1 MWTSSDP
8 MDRTQDRQPR
18 PCKAIPLALVL
29 WSIVFLGIGFDP
41 APASSQDA
49 SESTA
54 VLQTSG
60 SKKHRLEQDRPIQ
73 LGTSGGNVKDVTP
86 LECCDGTLGA
96 LVEKN
101 GAHYI
106 LSNNHVLARS
116 NKGKQ
121 GEAIIQP
128 GLGDQR
134 PICQPLTPDAD
145 TVATLTARK
154 RVKFNSSKTNKVD
167 AAIAEVF
174 AGRVDPSGE
183 ILGIGIPG
191 TDPVPAVIGMRVKKS
206 GRTTGLTK
214 GTVIAVNASAIVEF
228 PKKCGS
234 EVVNQARFTDLIFI
248 AGNNDKPFIRG
259 GDSGSMVYENKKSC
273 PSPVGLIFAGS
284 EEVAAASPAVTV
296 KRIVG
301 NLKPKGEMRFVG
313 CQSSS
318 LQSASDITASSS
330 SAESSTWLDSS
341 NDTRRILDE
350 RQIELATRAMRRREG
365 EILRGKGIHSLGIG
379 VSLDGAVEPAIY
391 VFSDRPRQEVVRRL
405 PERIDGYRVE
415 VFESPRLVAK

>member
-1 MWTSSDP
+1 
-8 MDRTQDRQPR
+8 MDRAQDHQLR
-18 PCKAIPLALVL
+18 PYKATRLALAL
-29 WSIVFLGIGFDP
+29 WSTVFLGIGLD
-41 APASSQDA
+41 AKPASGQEA
-49 SESTA
+49 SETTE
-54 VLQTSG
+54 VLQTTG
-60 SKKHRLEQDRPIQ
+60 SKKHRKEQDRPIQ
-73 LGTSGGNVKDVTP
+73 LGTSGGNVKDVTA

-101 GAHYI
+101 GVHYI

-116 NKGKQ
+116 NKGKE

-134 PICQPLTPDAD
+134 PICEPLTPDAN
-145 TVATLTARK
+145 TVASLTARK

-167 AAIAEVF
+167 AAIAEVS
-174 AGRVDPSGE
+174 AGMVDSSGQ
-183 ILGIGIPG
+183 ILGIGVPG
-191 TDPVPAVIGMRVKKS
+191 TDPVPAFIGMRVKKS
-206 GRTTGLTK
+206 GRTTGVTK

-248 AGNNDKPFIRG
+248 AGNNDKPFIRS
-259 GDSGSMVYENKKSC
+259 GDSGSMVYENKKTC

-284 EEVAAASPAVTV
+284 EEVAAASPAASV
-296 KRIVG
+296 KRIIG

-318 LQSASDITASSS
+318 LETASGTTNASSS
-330 SAESSTWLDSS
+330 EDSNSWLDSS

-365 EILRGKGIHSLGIG
+365 EILKSRGIHSYGIG

-391 VFSDRPRQEVVRRL
+391 VFSDRPREEVSRQL
-405 PERIDGYRVE
+405 PERIEGYRVE